1 MHCVSLMDAILINV
15 LSQTLYK
22 FDLKKNSP
30 IMLASKTV
38 IDHNTNK
45 QINVV
50 IFYCHNSDANLK
62 KDIWTF
68 KRSLL
73 VSCRCTKK
81 LIINLS
87 EEKTNRLNP

>member
-1 MHCVSLMDAILINV
+1 MDDIILINM

-22 FDLKKNSP
+22 FDLKKNSS
-30 IMLASKTV
+30 IMLTSKTV
-38 IDHNTNK
+38 IDCRTDK

-62 KDIWTF
+62 KDILTF

-73 VSCRCTKK
+73 ISCRRTKK
-81 LIINLS
+81 LIINLA
-87 EEKTNRLNP
+87 EEKTNGLNP